1 MWLGPA
7 AREPRNL
14 HGSNT
19 HLNLLPQ
26 LCAFAP
32 RASVQTPSSRKPGH
46 LVSLNLAIHPS
57 IPFHPSIH
65 PSIHPFIHPPI
76 HPSIHP
82 STTILVTLA
91 GPAQTSSEEMRA
103 RGRDEQEE
111 SVRAAASQRG
121 ASCTRPCPTCGHTGS
136 DPSACLCRQ
145 CMRPCCSSV
154 CEARHLAGLAG
165 YVPCRGPLNEVCR

>member
-1 MWLGPA
+1 MIVARSRRTRTEEPPWVDMTSELASA
-7 AREPRNL
+7 ALRIRASRFC
-14 HGSNT
+14 SNT
-19 HLNLLPQ
+19 IIQ
-26 LCAFAP
+26 E
-32 RASVQTPSSRKPGH
+32 TKPSSQFE
-46 LVSLNLAIHPS
+46 SSHPS
-57 IPFHPSIH
+57 IHSIPSIHTSIH
-65 PSIHPFIHPPI
+65 PSIHPAT

-121 ASCTRPCPTCGHTGS
+121 PSCTRPCPTCGHTGS

-165 YVPCRGPLNEVCR
+165 YVPCRCLLN

>member
-1 MWLGPA
+1 MGTRLSLASA
-7 AREPRNL
+7 AA
-14 HGSNT
+14 
-19 HLNLLPQ
+19 
-26 LCAFAP
+26 AFAP
-32 RASVQTPSSRKPGH
+32 RASVQTPSTRNPGH

-65 PSIHPFIHPPI
+65 PSIHPFIQPPI

-121 ASCTRPCPTCGHTGS
+121 PSCTRPCPTCGHTGS

-154 CEARHLAGLAG
+154 CEACHLAGLAG
-165 YVPCRGPLNEVCR
+165 YVPCRGPLN

>member
-1 MWLGPA
+1 MIVARPRRTRTEKPSWFKHTSELASA
-7 AREPRNL
+7 ALRIRASRFC
-14 HGSNT
+14 SNT
-19 HLNLLPQ
+19 IIQ
-26 LCAFAP
+26 ET
-32 RASVQTPSSRKPGH
+32 RPSSQFE
-46 LVSLNLAIHPS
+46 SS
-57 IPFHPSIH
+57 HPSIH
-65 PSIHPFIHPPI
+65 CIPSIHTSIHPFIQPPI
-76 HPSIHP
+76 HPSIHA

-121 ASCTRPCPTCGHTGS
+121 PSCTRPCPTCGHTGS

-165 YVPCRGPLNEVCR
+165 YVPCRGPLN